1 MKYTT
6 LYKIHHTVACFRLHC
21 PHSDLCL
28 FPMIVVE
35 SLDRLGSLCCIFVY
49 FVGVFAA
56 ENSELA
62 KIQQSPVLPC
72 LDWDLGLEDLSGK
85 CAVGERFHSLNHLH
99 VLSLDPYRGI
109 IPAGQLCTTYI
120 WLLRGKKRVA
130 IQTLKCQEN
139 GAVKGKKH
147 CKEFTSQ

>member
-1 MKYTT
+1 M
-6 LYKIHHTVACFRLHC
+6 LH
-21 PHSDLCL
+21 LCV
-28 FPMIVVE
+28 F
-35 SLDRLGSLCCIFVY
+35 FA
-49 FVGVFAA
+49 VFAA
-56 ENSELA
+56 EECELA
-62 KIQQSPVLPC
+62 KIQHSPVLSC
-72 LDWDLGLEDLSGK
+72 LDWDLGLEDLLGK

-99 VLSLDPYRGI
+99 FLSLDPNRGI

-120 WLLRGKKRVA
+120 WLLSGEKRVA